1 MSTTVTDATDVF
13 EAERPRLFG
22 IAYRMLGTVTDADD
36 IVQEAWIRWHR
47 ATDIANPQAWLTTVT
62 TRLAIDRL
70 RSAQRRREAYV
81 GPWLPEPLITDREDP
96 AHIVELND
104 SLTLGFLTVLDRLDP
119 VDRAVFLLREV
130 FGVPYDE
137 VARVVNRSEENCRQI
152 ARRARERVRLERP
165 VIDHDTERRQE
176 LLDAFMAAVFTGD
189 PGALEPLLAEDV
201 VHVSD
206 GGPHRRAARY
216 PVVGR
221 HRVARLTVNL
231 ASRVSP
237 ADVTIETVEVNG
249 QIGLLISQHGEHLML
264 VELEFDAG
272 LVKRMH
278 AILNP
283 DKLEKLKTLEV

>member
-1 MSTTVTDATDVF
+1 MSVADATETF

-22 IAYRMLGTVTDADD
+22 LAYRMLGTVSDADD
-36 IVQEAWIRWHR
+36 IVQEAWIRWDR
-47 ATDIANPQAWLTTVT
+47 ARDVDNPRAWLTTVT

-130 FGVPYDE
+130 FDVPYDE
-137 VARVVNRSEENCRQI
+137 VARVVGRSEVNCRQI

-165 VIDHDTERRQE
+165 VIDLGPERRKE
-176 LLDAFMAAVFTGD
+176 LLDAFLDAVFTGD

-216 PVVGR
+216 PVIGR
-221 HRVARLTVNL
+221 DRVARLTVNL
-231 ASRVSP
+231 ASRVS
-237 ADVTIETVEVNG
+237 AAEVTLEPVEVNG
-249 QIGLLISQHGEHLML
+249 QLGLLISRHREHLML
-264 VELEFDAG
+264 LELEFDGG

-283 DKLEKLKTLEV
+283 DKLDKLRALEV